1 MEHLAAAGCRPNDVS
16 IFVNFGSVSQKM
28 LARGQEV
35 AILVLPAVPDPS
47 EDPDKRGK
55 LELVQREQVEL
66 DLE

>member
-1 MEHLAAAGCRPNDVS
+1 M
-16 IFVNFGSVSQKM
+16 NFGSVSQKM

-35 AILVLPAVPDPS
+35 GRLVLPAVPDPS

-55 LELVQREQVEL
+55 LELVQHEQVEL